1 MVRWFFLGVV
11 EGGVLLQADQ
21 EPYALF
27 IELAEQRV
35 VRIAPIGGIEAAG
48 LHELPQFVAL

>member
-21 EPYALF
+21 PYALF